1 MRGLIKF
8 SLLLSYK
15 KNRVQTSAQ
24 TRQKRTSDQTMML
37 LPPLMLMVTLPEVV
51 LEAAVSEAAG
61 VLLLDWDP

>member
-1 MRGLIKF
+1 
-8 SLLLSYK
+8 
-15 KNRVQTSAQ
+15 
-24 TRQKRTSDQTMML
+24 MML